1 MEVNQTFLIVAST
14 IVAFG
19 MAILMMF
26 VRMKAAKRPL
36 TVKRIL
42 LPPLFMS
49 SGMWMFII
57 PAFRLT
63 LLEIIEVMIVGVF
76 FSIFL
81 IKTTK
86 FKVEDNEVYLIPSRA
101 FIFILLSLLVVRI
114 IIKLII
120 GSVISFGE
128 TSGMFYLLA
137 LSMIFTWR
145 LAMLREFLILQKS
158 TLVQQSNHSN

>member
-63 LLEIIEVMIVGVF
+63 LFDIIEVMIVGVL
-76 FSIFL
+76 FSIFF
-81 IKTTK
+81 INTNK
-86 FKVEDNEVYLIPSRA
+86 FKVLHNKVYLI
-101 FIFILLSLLVVRI
+101 LLL
-114 IIKLII
+114 
-120 GSVISFGE
+120 
-128 TSGMFYLLA
+128 
-137 LSMIFTWR
+137 
-145 LAMLREFLILQKS
+145 
-158 TLVQQSNHSN
+158 

>member
-101 FIFILLSLLVVRI
+101 FIIILLSLLVVRI

>member
-1 MEVNQTFLIVAST
+1 MNQTFLIIAST

-26 VRMKAAKRPL
+26 IRMKAAQRPL
-36 TVKRIL
+36 TIKNIL

-49 SGMWMFII
+49 TGTWMFFF

-63 LLEIIEVMIVGVF
+63 GLEILEAIIVGMV

-86 FKVEDNEVYLIPSRA
+86 FKVKKDGIYLIPSRA
-101 FIFILLSLLVVRI
+101 FIIILLLLLLVRI

-120 GSVISFGE
+120 GSVISFGA
-128 TSGMFYLLA
+128 TSGLFYVLA
-137 LSMIFTWR
+137 LSMIISWR
-145 LAMLREFLILQKS
+145 LAMLKKFLSLQK
-158 TLVQQSNHSN
+158 TPYYEANRKF

>member
-1 MEVNQTFLIVAST
+1 MNQTFLIVAST

>member
-1 MEVNQTFLIVAST
+1 MNQTFLLVAST

-19 MAILMMF
+19 MAILMML

-36 TVKRIL
+36 TVKKIL

-63 LLEIIEVMIVGVF
+63 MLEIIEVILVGIF

-81 IKTTK
+81 IRTTK
-86 FKVEDNEVYLIPSRA
+86 FRVEDNEVYLIPSRA
-101 FIFILLSLLVVRI
+101 FIIILLSLLVVRI
-114 IIKLII
+114 MIKLII

-137 LSMIFTWR
+137 LSMIITWR
-145 LAMLREFLILQKS
+145 LAMLREFLNLKKL
-158 TLVQQSNHSN
+158 TLIQQSHHSN

>member
-1 MEVNQTFLIVAST
+1 MNQTFLIVAST
-14 IVAFG
+14 VVAFG

-36 TVKRIL
+36 TAKRIL

-57 PAFRLT
+57 PAFRLSM
-63 LLEIIEVMIVGVF
+63 LQIIEVMLIGIF

-86 FKVEDNEVYLIPSRA
+86 FKVKNNEVYLIPSRA
-101 FIFILLSLLVVRI
+101 FIIILLSLLLVRI
-114 IIKLII
+114 MIKLII

-137 LSMIFTWR
+137 LSMIITWR
-145 LAMLREFLILQKS
+145 LAMLRKFFFLQKT
-158 TLVQQSNHSN
+158 TLTQQSSHSN

>member
-42 LPPLFMS
+42 LPPLLMS
-49 SGMWMFII
+49 SGVWMFII
-57 PAFRLT
+57 QAFRLT

-101 FIFILLSLLVVRI
+101 FIFILLSLLIVSI

-145 LAMLREFLILQKS
+145 LAILREFLILQKS